1 MKFFKDKFKNDSFL
15 FIHNKGGCI
24 VFKKDYNNN
33 CGKLFLIPRPPLST
47 ARASLCGAG
56 KGVLRNMIEVKNL
69 TKKFGAAVI
78 LDHINFSVKKGE
90 ILGFLGP
97 NGAGKTTT
105 MKIITSFW
113 PASGGDVEIDGIKVS
128 KNSLKTKRK
137 IGYLPE
143 TVPLYDDMKV
153 YEYLKFVAEIRGISK
168 DNIRKSIKETGEA
181 CGLSKMMRR
190 PIEELSKG
198 YRQRVG
204 LAQAIIHN
212 PDVLILDE
220 PTTGLDPNQIV
231 EIRHLIKKIGQE
243 KTVIFSTHILG
254 EVSAVCDRVIIINN
268 GKIVGEGTPG
278 ELIKKAETKEIIYVK
293 IKGPKGEVLNK
304 LREMGNVEKAEIKD
318 KESDDVYG
326 YEIES
331 KHGVDLREHLS
342 MTVMDAGWSILEFN
356 KKSVSLE
363 DVFRELTK

>member
-1 MKFFKDKFKNDSFL
+1 
-15 FIHNKGGCI
+15 
-24 VFKKDYNNN
+24 
-33 CGKLFLIPRPPLST
+33 
-47 ARASLCGAG
+47 
-56 KGVLRNMIEVKNL
+56 MIEIKNL
-69 TKKFGAAVI
+69 TKKFGSSVI
-78 LDHINFSVKKGE
+78 LDNINFSVKKGE

-113 PASGGDVEIDGIKVS
+113 APTGGKVEIDGLDVVRDSIKTRS
-128 KNSLKTKRK
+128 K

-143 TVPLYDDMKV
+143 NVPLYDDMKV
-153 YEYLKFVAEIRGISK
+153 FEYLKFAAEIRGIK
-168 DNIRKSIKETGEA
+168 KENVKKKIKEASEA
-181 CGLSKMMRR
+181 CGLSKVMRK
-190 PIEELSKG
+190 PIDELSKG

-231 EIRHLIKKIGQE
+231 EIRDLIKKIGKE

-268 GKIVGEGTPG
+268 GRIVGEGSPDD
-278 ELIKKAETKEIIYVK
+278 LIKKAGVREIIYVK
-293 IKGPKGEVLNK
+293 IKGSKNDVLNK
-304 LREMGNVEKAEIKD
+304 LNEMENVLKAEIKD
-318 KESDDVYG
+318 KESEDIYG
-326 YEIES
+326 YEIEP
-331 KHGVDLREHLS
+331 KQGVDLREYLS
-342 MTVMDAGWSILEFN
+342 MTVMKNNWSILEFN

>member
-1 MKFFKDKFKNDSFL
+1 
-15 FIHNKGGCI
+15 
-24 VFKKDYNNN
+24 
-33 CGKLFLIPRPPLST
+33 
-47 ARASLCGAG
+47 
-56 KGVLRNMIEVKNL
+56 MIEIKNL
-69 TKKFGAAVI
+69 TKKFGSNVI
-78 LDHINFSVKKGE
+78 LDNINFSVKKGE

-97 NGAGKTTT
+97 NGAGKSTT

-113 PASGGDVEIDGIKVS
+113 APTGGSIEIDGQSVVD
-128 KNSLKTKRK
+128 NSLATRKK

-153 YEYLKFVAEIRGISK
+153 FEYLKFVAEIRGIEK
-168 DNIRKSIKETGEA
+168 DEIKKSIKEAGEA
-181 CGLSKMMRR
+181 CGLSKVMRK

-220 PTTGLDPNQIV
+220 PTTGLDPNQIK
-231 EIRHLIKKIGQE
+231 EIRDLIKKIGQE

-254 EVSAVCDRVIIINN
+254 EVSAICDRVIIINN
-268 GKIVGEGTPG
+268 GKIVGEGSPD
-278 ELIKKAETKEIIYVK
+278 ELVKKAGTREIIYVK
-293 IKGPKGEVLNK
+293 IKGQKDEVLNK
-304 LREMGNVEKAEIKD
+304 LSEMENVEKVEVKD
-318 KESDDVYG
+318 KESEDVFG
-326 YEIES
+326 YEIEA
-331 KHGVDLREHLS
+331 KAGVDLREYLS
-342 MTVMDAGWSILEFN
+342 MTVMGNNWSILEFN